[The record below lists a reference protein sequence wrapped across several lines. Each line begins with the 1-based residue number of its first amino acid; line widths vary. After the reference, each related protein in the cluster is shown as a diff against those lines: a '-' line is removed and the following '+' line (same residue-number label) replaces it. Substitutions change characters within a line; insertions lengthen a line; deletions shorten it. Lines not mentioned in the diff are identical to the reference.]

1 MKARLPYI
9 IGFFLLLGVEVC
21 IGIFRFNHFI
31 RSYIGDVI
39 VVWVIYCLLRS
50 FVPKKFNSCA
60 VAVGILIFSFAVEFL
75 QKAHIADILGVENPL
90 LRTLIGT
97 SFAVEDLWSYA
108 AGTLVTIIEIW
119 IYRRLTERSRHD
131 TKKD

>member
-9 IGFFLLLGVEVC
+9 IGFIVLVGIEVC
-21 IGIFRFNHFI
+21 IGVFYFNHFI

-39 VVWVIYCLLRS
+39 VVWVLYCLFRS
-50 FVPKKFNSCA
+50 FIPRKFSSYG
-60 VAVGILIFSFAVEFL
+60 VALGILAFSFAVEFL
-75 QKAHIADILGVENPL
+75 QKAHIADVLGVENPF

-108 AGTLVTIIEIW
+108 AGTAVTLIEIY
-119 IYRRLTERSRHD
+119 IFRKL
-131 TKKD
+131 KKEEQK